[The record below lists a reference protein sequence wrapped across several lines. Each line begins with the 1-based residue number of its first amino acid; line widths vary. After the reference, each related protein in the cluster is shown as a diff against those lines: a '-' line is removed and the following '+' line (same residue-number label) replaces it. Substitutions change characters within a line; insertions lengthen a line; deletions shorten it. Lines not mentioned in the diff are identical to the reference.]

1 MNPFDDYPG
10 ADRKDYLSM
19 DSKVVHG
26 AAGIDPA
33 TGSVSFPIYQTAT
46 FRHPSVSEKTGYNYS
61 RVINPTREEL
71 ERTLCILENGT
82 RAFALTSGMAAVSL
96 VMTLLRPGDHVIH
109 SDDIYG
115 GTYRCINETLRA
127 MGVESTGLDLSDLER
142 VRRAFRPNTKM
153 VLIETP
159 TNPMMKVADIAE
171 ISKTAH
177 EHGAISVVDN
187 TFLTPYFQRPL
198 TMQGGGGRH
207 RYTLGNKVSRRA

>member
-1 MNPFDDYPG
+1 MNTFDDYPD
-10 ADRKDYLSM
+10 ADRKDYLSL

-26 AAGIDPA
+26 ASGIDPA

-71 ERTLCILENGT
+71 ERTLCILEGGT

-96 VMTLLRPGDHVIH
+96 VMTLLRPGDHIIH

-115 GTYRCINETLRA
+115 GTYRYVNETLRD
-127 MGVESTGLDLSDLER
+127 MGIENTGLDLSDLKR
-142 VRRAFRPNTKM
+142 VRCAFRPNTKM

-171 ISKTAH
+171 ISKIAH

-198 TMQGGGGRH
+198 AIRGGAI
-207 RYTLGNKVSRRA
+207 S